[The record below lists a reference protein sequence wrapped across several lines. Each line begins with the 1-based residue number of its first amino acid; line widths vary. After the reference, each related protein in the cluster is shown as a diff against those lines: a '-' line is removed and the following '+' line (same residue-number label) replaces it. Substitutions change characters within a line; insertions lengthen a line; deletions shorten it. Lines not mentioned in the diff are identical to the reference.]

1 MSANTEYDLQQINVV
16 IDVKANVTFWL
27 VTEEKVKSAID
38 TIC

>member
-1 MSANTEYDLQQINVV
+1 MSTNTEYALEQINVV